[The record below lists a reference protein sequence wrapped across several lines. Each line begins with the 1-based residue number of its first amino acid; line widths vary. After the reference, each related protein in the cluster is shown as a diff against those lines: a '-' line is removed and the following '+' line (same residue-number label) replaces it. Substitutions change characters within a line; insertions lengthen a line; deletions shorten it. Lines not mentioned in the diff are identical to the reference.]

1 MHKGKERILV
11 VDDEPKYIRL
21 AQVNLEGRGYEVLTA
36 QDGLSALESAA
47 TEEPDLILLDIRMPG
62 LTGFEVCRRIREFS
76 SVPII
81 FLTALAD
88 GADKVDGLDCGADD
102 YVTKPFHVP
111 ELLARVRAVLRR
123 AEQFDQG
130 GESPVLQG
138 NNLRV
143 DLVSQRVFVGTQEV
157 DLRPLEYHLLSELA
171 RYPGRIL
178 LLDFL
183 LEKVWGSEYVGEH
196 QLVHKAIHYLRQ
208 KIEPDPKHP
217 RYILT
222 KPGLGYYFV
231 FPG

>member
-11 VDDEPKYIRL
+11 ADDEPKYIRL
-21 AQVNLEGRGYEVLTA
+21 AQVNLESRGYEVLTA
-36 QDGLSALESAA
+36 HDGPSALERAA
-47 TEEPDLILLDIRMPG
+47 MEEPDLILLDVRMPG
-62 LTGFEVCRRIREFS
+62 MNGFEVCRRIREFS

-88 GADKVDGLDCGADD
+88 ETDKVEGLNHGADD
-102 YVTKPFHVP
+102 YVTKPFHIP
-111 ELLARVRAVLRR
+111 ELLARVQAVLRR
-123 AEQFDQG
+123 AGQFDQG
-130 GESPVLQG
+130 GKSSVLQG
-138 NNLRV
+138 DNLRI
-143 DLVSQRVFVGTQEV
+143 DLVSQRVFVGAQEV
-157 DLRPLEYHLLSELA
+157 DLRPLEYRLLSELA

-183 LEKVWGSEYVGEH
+183 LEKVWGGEYVGEH

-231 FPG
+231 LPG